1 LIDSNIEDCGM
12 KCSCSERNLSRRNAF
27 TLVELLVVIAII
39 GVMVGLLLPA
49 VQAAR
54 EAARRMQCSNN
65 MKQLGLALHNY
76 HSAYNQFP
84 YGSVKYERFTGGNIP
99 TVSGALFMLPY
110 LEMGNLLEAFDR
122 DAKSVVALGSS
133 VWQSPALQAA
143 GPQSAFLCPSAAQ
156 AATPALSG
164 ISKCTYVFSI
174 GDELW
179 NNARPDVGE
188 SGFARGDIRGMFP
201 PAWDTTNI
209 TAYRE
214 SKRTF
219 ASILDGTANTVAM
232 SEVAAVPRFAIPSL
246 TFDRQPAVK
255 GGIAQTT
262 VIYNGSRSLPGP
274 CFNVPKSTT
283 DPMQYATPADS
294 WRGLIFGDG
303 RTANSRFTTTLP
315 PNGPS
320 CAFNGGSE
328 AWGTYA
334 PSSEHQGGVQVLMC
348 DGAVRFITDSIDSGN
363 VNAVSVISGVSPY
376 GLWGALGTPQG
387 KETLALE

>member
-1 LIDSNIEDCGM
+1 M
-12 KCSCSERNLSRRNAF
+12 KRICTELNLRRRDGF

-84 YGSVKYERFTGGNIP
+84 YGSVKYERVTGGSIP
-99 TVSGALFMLPY
+99 TVSGTLFLLPFI
-110 LEMGNLLEAFDR
+110 EMGNLLEAFDR
-122 DAKSVVALGSS
+122 DAKSVMAAGSN
-133 VWQSPALQAA
+133 VWDSPVLQGA
-143 GPQSAFLCPSAAQ
+143 GPQPAFLCPSAAQ
-156 AATPALSG
+156 ASTPALNG
-164 ISKCTYVFSI
+164 ISKCMYVFSI

-188 SGFARGDIRGMFP
+188 GGFARGDIRGMFP
-201 PAWDTTNI
+201 PAWDTTNL

-232 SEVAAVPRFAIPSL
+232 SEVAAVPRFAVTGL

-255 GGIAQTT
+255 GGIAQTGA
-262 VIYNGSRSLPGP
+262 IYNGSRSLPGP
-274 CFNVPKSTT
+274 CFNVPKNPN
-283 DPMQYATPADS
+283 DPMQYATPSDS

-320 CAFNGGSE
+320 CAFNGGSD
-328 AWGTYA
+328 AWGTFA

-348 DGAVRFITDSIDSGN
+348 DGAVRFITDSIESGN
-363 VNAVSVISGVSPY
+363 VNAVSVITGQSPY

-387 KETLALE
+387 KETRSLE